1 MLQLARRDIFK
12 CMRADYQTR
21 FRSTDNASDLAKQA
35 TGVKLP
41 KEIDALVRALPVA
54 ERSAW
59 LRRVISEAAERELLN
74 KSA

>member
-1 MLQLARRDIFK
+1 MFK
-12 CMRADYQTR
+12 DMRADYQTR

-41 KEIDALVRALPVA
+41 KEIDAVIRALPVA

-59 LRRVISEAAERELLN
+59 LRRVISEAAEKELLN